1 MRFLSTLLITL
12 PALFLSAAVANESP
26 AVVYT
31 STRTVV
37 YVKTETHIGT
47 PPPEVQSSS
56 SSSSTTT
63 TTTTTSAAI
72 TTTMMTTSVGT
83 ISARPTGSNS
93 TMTTFSPSTP
103 VPSVPVQT
111 ENAAPHIGIAQGAVA
126 LAAALG
132 AFALL

>member
-56 SSSSTTT
+56 SSSSTT